1 MIRLIFVDILELD
14 VPNPE
19 IDIEF
24 PQASPKISFNKL
36 LPQKCDVII
45 VT

>member
-14 VPNPE
+14 VPNPG

-24 PQASPKISFNKL
+24 PQASPKISKNN
-36 LPQKCDVII
+36 